1 MVRTARDVPSYGM
14 MPAGQNLE
22 MQRFFDH
29 IVQQLQ
35 GPVHI
40 GTGSKKT
47 EYRII
52 VNDSSSVE
60 LQRWKD
66 SKWATIFSVD
76 ANNDM
81 LGVAPVLTSPDG
93 TNWRITVA
101 DDGHLVTESL

>member
-1 MVRTARDVPSYGM
+1 MPSYGM